1 MELKDYTGVCYLHIP
16 KCGGTYVENVLNA
29 HLPKKD
35 KMLQLAG
42 HSSTYPPRYSGY
54 YGKLLPIATV
64 RNPFDLL
71 VSIYFHG
78 GDVGIGRSAGFGYVN
93 KILGFKSFDEFVTY
107 YCENGDYSEV
117 PHLLP
122 LKDEF
127 LFQPLL
133 DNGNIIPDVVIKM
146 EELDQGCTQLL
157 KGFGIEKIPLEVDS
171 NISQYRPKG
180 SAGNYKNFYSPKIKE
195 MVEKRV
201 KRDLELFNYS
211 FEG

>member
-1 MELKDYTGVCYLHIP
+1 MDLKEYTGVCYLHVP
-16 KCGGTYVENVLNA
+16 KCGGTYIENTLRPNLVREN
-29 HLPKKD
+29 
-35 KMLQLAG
+35 KMFVPAG
-42 HSSTYPPRYSGY
+42 HSQTYPTRHSGA

-93 KILGFKSFDEFVTY
+93 QVLDFKSFEEFVTY
-107 YCENGDYSEV
+107 YCENGDYSKV
-117 PHLLP
+117 PHILP

-146 EELDQGCTQLL
+146 EQLNQGCTSILQ
-157 KGFGIEKIPLEVDS
+157 GFGIHRVDS
-171 NISQYRPKG
+171 TIDHNTSQYRPKG
-180 SAGNYKNFYSPKIKE
+180 PEGDYKNFYTPKLKE

-201 KRDLELFNYS
+201 KRDLELFNYT